1 MFDTAVFS
9 NMMRYSLA
17 WGMGHGAWRMGLP
30 RVPHKP
36 AICCM
41 FEREKGTGGEDLT
54 SGEYGIEIYNLNAPQ
69 LN

>member
-1 MFDTAVFS
+1 MFDTAVVS
-9 NMMRYSLA
+9 NMRYSLA
-17 WGMGHGAWRMGLP
+17 WGMGHGAWGMGLP

-41 FEREKGTGGEDLT
+41 FEREKGRGGEDMK